1 MLFFVY
7 FLFGKKRVRIKYYSV
22 ETLLNRL
29 LTEKINITDTVRT
42 ECDTVEVTV
51 SGTDVKNLEKIISE
65 IDAEYDVI
73 SSRGLPGVFDKYK
86 KRYGIYI
93 GTALF
98 FLIVYASTMFVW
110 RIDVIGND
118 GITKEEVIALL
129 SENGVRE
136 GSFIPG
142 IDVEYVQH
150 KTILEGDKIAW
161 LSLNRI
167 GTVFTAEVKEK
178 LSNEKRDPSAVN
190 IVATF
195 DGQID
200 SIEVYEGEAVVNVG
214 DSVKKGDLLIS
225 GIVDGNARGLREI
238 CADGTVIGRVT
249 ENIHVEIPFESV
261 EKQYTDKEIRKNKLI
276 FFGNYVNLFINSRIS
291 MQKYDT
297 IISRKN
303 SELFDG
309 TSLPIG
315 IETEIYRE
323 YKEVPVTYSQS
334 EAAELAISAL
344 NERVASVLDGAQL
357 LSRTQSAYFTEDS
370 FVIDCE
376 LYMLKNIAEVLPIG

>member
-7 FLFGKKRVRIKYYSV
+7 FLLGKRKVRIKYYDA
-22 ETLLNRL
+22 EKLINRML
-29 LTEKINITDTVRT
+29 SAKINMTDTTRVSS
-42 ECDTVEVTV
+42 DTLELTV
-51 SGTDVKNLEKIISE
+51 SGSDIKTLEGIVSE
-65 IDAEYDVI
+65 LGAEYEVI
-73 SSRGLPGVFDKYK
+73 SSHGLPRIFARYK

-93 GTALF
+93 GAALF
-98 FLIVYASTMFVW
+98 FLTVYTSTMFVW
-110 RIDVIGND
+110 RIDVTGNEN
-118 GITKEEVIALL
+118 ITREEVIALL
-129 SENGVRE
+129 SDSGVRE

-150 KTILEGDKIAW
+150 SSILKGEEIAW

-167 GTVFTAEVKEK
+167 GTVFTAEIREK
-178 LSNEKRDPSAVN
+178 LSNEEKDMSAVN
-190 IVATF
+190 IIAMF

-214 DSVKKGDLLIS
+214 DSVRKGDLLIS
-225 GIVDGNARGLREI
+225 GIVDGNASGLRELR
-238 CADGTVIGRVT
+238 ADGTVIGRVSR
-249 ENIHVEIPFESV
+249 NIHIEIPFENT
-261 EKQYTDKEIRKNKLI
+261 EKCYTGREIRKNKLI
-276 FFGNYVNLFINSRIS
+276 FFGNCVNLFINSRIS

-309 TSLPIG
+309 TSLPMG
-315 IETEIYRE
+315 IETEIYKE
-323 YKEVPVTYSQS
+323 YENVPVTYTQT
-334 EAAELAISAL
+334 EAAELAIAAL
-344 NERVASVLDGAQL
+344 NEKVKEELAGSQL

>member
-7 FLFGKKRVRIKYYSV
+7 FLLGRRKVRIRYYDV
-22 ETLLNRL
+22 EKLINRIL
-29 LTEKINITDTVRT
+29 SAKINMTDTVRV
-42 ECDTVEVTV
+42 ECDTIELTV
-51 SGTDVKNLEKIISE
+51 AGGDIKTLEEIVSE
-65 IDAEYDVI
+65 LGAECEII
-73 SSRGLPGVFDKYK
+73 SSRGLPRIFSRYK
-86 KRYGIYI
+86 KRYGIYV
-93 GTALF
+93 GAALF
-98 FLIVYASTMFVW
+98 FLTVYASTMFVW
-110 RIDVIGND
+110 RIDVVGNENVTRED
-118 GITKEEVIALL
+118 IILLL

-150 KTILEGDKIAW
+150 RSILGGEEIAW

-167 GTVFTAEVKEK
+167 GTVFTVEVREK
-178 LSNEKRDPSAVN
+178 LSSEEKGASSVN
-190 IVATF
+190 IVATL

-214 DSVKKGDLLIS
+214 DSVRKGDLLIS

-238 CADGTVIGRVT
+238 RADGTVIGRVSS
-249 ENIHVEIPFESV
+249 NIRVEIPFETT
-261 EKQYTDKEIRKNKLI
+261 EKRYTGKEIRKNKLI
-276 FFGNYVNLFINSRIS
+276 FFGNCVNLFINSGIS

-297 IISRKN
+297 IISRKI
-303 SELFDG
+303 SEFYDG

-315 IETEIYRE
+315 IETEIYKE
-323 YKEVPVTYSQS
+323 YEDVSVTYTQS
-334 EAAELAISAL
+334 EAAELAIATL
-344 NERVASVLDGAQL
+344 NERVKQELAGSQL
-357 LSRTQSAYFTEDS
+357 LSRTQSAYFTEYS